1 MSCTLKKVAT
11 YKAKSIYT
19 MFDYRF
25 CVHKDGNMYMYCSNH
40 EIAVLGPDGSV
51 TKHELFGSPFG
62 QDYGIYPA
70 PIIMEHYLVH
80 PRVSDNFH
88 PRASDNFHLV
98 VTDLNLN
105 VLWTKETK
113 GWRLYV
119 KPLNANRFVYAS
131 VAGAN
136 ELNAFCVDVLGK
148 ECWHYVNADDHLEEN
163 VKVFIEQIIP
173 LPDGRVVLH
182 VRYAELDNDNDNMND
197 EYIILDEDG
206 KVRKRIM
213 PELPKELK
221 SSFRP
226 AALSELIVG
235 DDDLICI
242 VNRYQVKKWTEATPN
257 VGEVIILDNEYNV
270 VYQNISNKWL
280 DLHMTLH
287 RNYLIYRLSA
297 HDVFTGNAI
306 YAFDYVT
313 GESKELGKELMSSP
327 RKAKSYGENLLMVTS
342 VWDKLPVWGK
352 NNKTASVITYF
363 DGNYE
368 RIFEHKAP
376 GDVIT
381 AEIKNGYLYYNTT
394 KQVCVYKIEGA
405 AIFS

>member
-1 MSCTLKKVAT
+1 MSCTLKKVTT
-11 YKAKSIYT
+11 YKMKAISNGEVSYK
-19 MFDYRF
+19 F
-25 CVHKDGNMYMYCSNH
+25 CVHENGSIYMFCSDY
-40 EIAVLGPDGSV
+40 EIAVLGLDGSIA
-51 TKHELFGSPFG
+51 KHEAHGWRTAFT
-62 QDYGIYPA
+62 YGPYAA
-70 PIIMEHYLVH
+70 PIVME
-80 PRVSDNFH
+80 N
-88 PRASDNFHLV
+88 HLV
-98 VTDLNLN
+98 LGRFHAVQNSRKSETHPIITDLNLN
-105 VLWTKETK
+105 VLWTKKTK
-113 GWRLYV
+113 GWRLYIT
-119 KPLNANRFVYAS
+119 PLDSSRFVHAY

-148 ECWHYVNADDHLEEN
+148 EYWHYVNADNHLEEN
-163 VKVFIEQIIP
+163 MKFSIEQVIP

-182 VRYAELDNDNDNMND
+182 VRYAELDNANVND

-206 KVRKRIM
+206 KVCKRII
-213 PELPKELK
+213 PELPEELK
-221 SSFRP
+221 SSFKL
-226 AALSELIVG
+226 AAVSELIVG

-242 VNRYQVKKWTEATPN
+242 VNRYQVQEWTGATSN
-257 VGEVIILDNEYNV
+257 LGEVIILDNEYNV
-270 VYQNISNKWL
+270 VYQNISDRWF

-287 RNYLIYRLSA
+287 RNRLIYRLSA
-297 HDVFTGNAI
+297 YDVFAEDTI

-313 GESKELGKELMSSP
+313 GESKELGKELVYSP

-342 VWDKLPVWGK
+342 VWDKPPVWGK

-405 AIFS
+405 AD